1 LKAKPLSAKLTRNA
15 AAAFPPGA
23 MRRDAFVWF
32 HRIEFSSSQ
41 LVSTDPFRVLEK
53 FLYQA
58 FNARLQASFGQ
69 PVLPIEILRP
79 DATGWPSEKR

>member
-1 LKAKPLSAKLTRNA
+1 
-15 AAAFPPGA
+15 
-23 MRRDAFVWF
+23 MRRDAFAWF

-58 FNARLQASFGQ
+58 FNARLQARFAPSKSFG
-69 PVLPIEILRP
+69 P
-79 DATGWPSEKR
+79 DATGAAKRQEIKISK